1 MKRFLVLAILVII
14 AAAPLFSVTTGDT
27 VDHVMIGYVR
37 QSLNFSVSLL
47 NNVLPF
53 DLDGPDVAY
62 NTSATI
68 INGLRVATFTLVSNN
83 YNFTLYITHDKLTLR
98 TNEGG
103 TKPSIDYRLYAVVN
117 ENTQEYL
124 SSRSAANAESPKTVP
139 AESRITITGSK
150 TNTYFLVNNSMF
162 VSLDEGSASATQSVL
177 DNLPGG
183 FYESNI
189 YLVLVGGL

>member
-1 MKRFLVLAILVII
+1 MKRVII
-14 AAAPLFSVTTGDT
+14 CVILILIAASPIFSVIGDT
-27 VDHVMIGYVR
+27 VDHVMLGYVR

-53 DLDGPDVAY
+53 DLDGSDVAY
-62 NTSATI
+62 NSSPTI

-83 YNFTLYITHDKLTLR
+83 FNFTLYITHDKLTLR

-124 SSRSAANAESPKTVP
+124 SSRSAANADSPKNVP

-150 TNTYFLVNNSMF
+150 TNTYFLVDNSIF

-177 DNLPGG
+177 DSLPGG

-189 YLVLVGGL
+189 YLMLVGGL

>member
-1 MKRFLVLAILVII
+1 MKRIIILVILILI
-14 AAAPLFSVTTGDT
+14 AASPIFSVTTGDT
-27 VDHVMIGYVR
+27 IDHVMIGYVR
-37 QSLNFSVSLL
+37 QSLNFSVSLI
-47 NNVLPF
+47 NEVLPF
-53 DLDGPDVAY
+53 DLDGQDVAY
-62 NTSATI
+62 NNSSTI
-68 INGLRVATFTLVSNN
+68 INGLRIATFTLVSNN

-124 SSRSAANAESPKTVP
+124 SSRSALNAESPKSVP

-150 TNTYFLVNNSMF
+150 ANTYFLVGNSMF
-162 VSLDEGSASATQSVL
+162 VSLDEGSETATQNIL
-177 DNLPGG
+177 DSLPGG

-189 YLVLVGGL
+189 YLMLVGGL